1 MFCSEIE
8 MKALLDSLPVP
19 IITFDNNI
27 EIITVNSDA
36 MNMFENSLN
45 IKSKDVKSN
54 IGEWIGAD
62 LVNFKND
69 NTKEILCLEKEF
81 KTNIHG
87 LHFRIKLRKI
97 VEENFQVK
105 KIIVVLNDVTNE
117 KITEMKLKE
126 SKEKLNFI
134 IENMPIMMDAIDE
147 KDNIIVW
154 NKECEIVTGYDKEE
168 IKNNPQIWKTVY
180 PDEAYKEKILK
191 QIRELDC
198 NFKDLEYDMVCKD
211 GSVKTISWFNISKKF
226 PIPKWNSWAFGID
239 VTGRKSTEEKLR
251 RKTKELEKIF
261 EVLPDL
267 YFRINS
273 QGIILD
279 CKSGIHSDFDIVPKE
294 YRGELFNDIVPRDT
308 KMFFNKAIHKVLTTN
323 NLVEEEFCTN
333 DNEQLKYFEGRL
345 VPLTKNEVI
354 IIVRDISKRK
364 LTEEAKK
371 KAEENIKILN
381 EAMEY
386 EKLRTEFFAN
396 ISHEFRTPLNVIL
409 GAIQLMDIYV
419 GNISDSKIY
428 EKIINL
434 KKIMKQNCYRLIR
447 LVNNLIDIT
456 SIDAGFLDL
465 NLKNYDIVKIVEDI
479 TMSVSE
485 FARLKYLDLE
495 FYSNTNKKIIACD
508 PDKIERIILN
518 LLSNSIKFTKQQGKI
533 SVNVT
538 SEEDSIMI
546 SVKDSGVG
554 IKKEN
559 LDSIFE
565 RFIQVN
571 KSLTRENEGSGI
583 GLSLVK
589 LLVEMHDGSIS
600 VNSEYEKGSEFII
613 KLPVKIVEDSNENLF
628 KNIEI
633 DKVEKVSIEFS
644 DIYF

>member
-19 IITFDNNI
+19 IIIFDNNI
-27 EIITVNSDA
+27 EMITVNSDA

-45 IKSKDVKSN
+45 INSKDIKSN

-69 NTKEILCLEKEF
+69 NTKEILYLEKEF
-81 KTNIHG
+81 KTNMHG
-87 LHFRIKLRKI
+87 LYFRIKLRKI
-97 VEENFQVK
+97 IEENFQVK

-117 KITEMKLKE
+117 KIIEMKLKE
-126 SKEKLNFI
+126 SKEKLNFV

-154 NKECEIVTGYDKEE
+154 NKECEIVTGYSKEE
-168 IKNNPQIWKTVY
+168 IQNNPQIWETVY
-180 PDEAYKEKILK
+180 PDEDYKEKILK
-191 QIRELDC
+191 RIRELDC

-226 PIPKWNSWAFGID
+226 PIPRWHSWAFGID

-279 CKSGIHSDFDIVPKE
+279 CKSGIHSDFDIVPKDC
-294 YRGELFNDIVPRDT
+294 RGELFNDIVPRDT
-308 KMFFNKAIHKVLTTN
+308 KMFFNRVIHKVLKTN
-323 NLVEEEFCTN
+323 NLVEEEFCSN
-333 DNEQLKYFEGRL
+333 DNGNLKYFEGRL
-345 VPLTKNEVI
+345 VPLATNELI

-364 LTEEAKK
+364 LIEESKK

-419 GNISDSKIY
+419 GSISDSKIY

-456 SIDAGFLDL
+456 RIDVGFLDL

-485 FARLKYLDLE
+485 FARLKCLDLE
-495 FYSNTNKKIIACD
+495 FYCNTNEKIIACD

-518 LLSNSIKFTKQQGKI
+518 LLSNAIKFTKQQGKI

-538 SEEDSIMI
+538 VEEDSIMI

-613 KLPVKIVEDSNENLF
+613 KLPVKLVEDNNENLF

-633 DKVEKVSIEFS
+633 DKVEKASIEFS

>member
-36 MNMFENSLN
+36 MNMFENSLSIN
-45 IKSKDVKSN
+45 SKDIKSN
-54 IGEWIGAD
+54 IGEWIGTD

-81 KTNIHG
+81 KTNIHV

-117 KITEMKLKE
+117 KITEIKLKE

-154 NKECEIVTGYDKEE
+154 NKECEIVTGYSKEE
-168 IKNNPQIWKTVY
+168 IKNNHEIWKTVY

-211 GSVKTISWFNISKKF
+211 GSVKTISWFNISKEF

-279 CKSGIHSDFDIVPKE
+279 CKSGIHSDFDIVPNE
-294 YRGELFNDIVPRDT
+294 YKGELFNDIVPRDT

-345 VPLTKNEVI
+345 VPLTKNELI

-371 KAEENIKILN
+371 KAEENIKTLN

-456 SIDAGFLDL
+456 RIDAGFLDL

-495 FYSNTNKKIIACD
+495 FYSNTNKKIISCD

-583 GLSLVK
+583 
-589 LLVEMHDGSIS
+589 
-600 VNSEYEKGSEFII
+600 
-613 KLPVKIVEDSNENLF
+613 EDYHL
-628 KNIEI
+628 
-633 DKVEKVSIEFS
+633 
-644 DIYF
+644 

>member
-1 MFCSEIE
+1 

-154 NKECEIVTGYDKEE
+154 NKECEIVTGYAKEE